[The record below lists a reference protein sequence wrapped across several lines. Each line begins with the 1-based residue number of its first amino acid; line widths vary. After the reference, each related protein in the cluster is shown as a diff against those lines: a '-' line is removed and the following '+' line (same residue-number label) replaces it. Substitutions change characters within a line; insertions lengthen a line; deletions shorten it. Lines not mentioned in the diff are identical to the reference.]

1 MFRCLFFALA
11 GLCLFRTVNAQT
23 INGPAGDAIYFAN
36 GDRFKNAQL
45 VEVTADKVKFT
56 VKRGDILTN
65 YTYGRSN
72 VLLAFTQE
80 GNYLVVSDIS
90 NDISQAD
97 GQLKDFLMAPAR
109 LAPTDLLIRRVP
121 LEVLRGTISYE
132 SQEVVNYQPVTNGT
146 PGGAASISKNELLMI
161 FYRDGKHQILT
172 DPNEIAPILSGLRPQ
187 LIAPGGTPPPEP
199 APVTEPVAE
208 AVPPPAAPVVAARL
222 TKTTRPAKQASRPAA
237 PAPKPAPVVETP
249 APKSA
254 PVAETPAPALK
265 PAPVVGA
272 SAPVAEASAP
282 KSAAGAKLSLNESDY
297 VTYRAKAMQRVDEF
311 VSYVNII
318 TDKSLTG
325 DEKDRAI
332 DQALK
337 LFMPGAT
344 IAITSVSKPSP
355 VRTLDVKVYLTR
367 LKLLP
372 YTYTKVSWS
381 EVQYVKEL
389 TQAPDGNYYGIIT
402 GQQTFTGYGKT
413 DAITYSDV
421 TQKNVRV
428 KLQPYQKLIEGQ
440 NETNW
445 QVLLGNVGVG
455 SN

>member
-1 MFRCLFFALA
+1 M
-11 GLCLFRTVNAQT
+11 
-23 INGPAGDAIYFAN
+23 
-36 GDRFKNAQL
+36 
-45 VEVTADKVKFT
+45 VE
-56 VKRGDILTN
+56 
-65 YTYGRSN
+65 
-72 VLLAFTQE
+72 
-80 GNYLVVSDIS
+80 
-90 NDISQAD
+90 
-97 GQLKDFLMAPAR
+97 AP
-109 LAPTDLLIRRVP
+109 
-121 LEVLRGTISYE
+121 
-132 SQEVVNYQPVTNGT
+132 
-146 PGGAASISKNELLMI
+146 
-161 FYRDGKHQILT
+161 
-172 DPNEIAPILSGLRPQ
+172 
-187 LIAPGGTPPPEP
+187 
-199 APVTEPVAE
+199 
-208 AVPPPAAPVVAARL
+208 
-222 TKTTRPAKQASRPAA
+222 
-237 PAPKPAPVVETP
+237 
-249 APKSA
+249 
-254 PVAETPAPALK
+254 
-265 PAPVVGA
+265 
-272 SAPVAEASAP
+272 APVAEASAP

-297 VTYRAKAMQRVDEF
+297 VTYRAKAIQRVDEF

-332 DQALK
+332 EQALK

>member
-1 MFRCLFFALA
+1 MFRYLFFALA
-11 GLCLFRTVNAQT
+11 GLCLFGTATAQT
-23 INGPAGDAIYFAN
+23 SNGPAGDAIYFAN

-90 NDISQAD
+90 NDIDQAN

-109 LAPTDLLIRRVP
+109 IAPTDLLIRRVP

-187 LIAPGGTPPPEP
+187 LIAPGGTPPEP

-208 AVPPPAAPVVAARL
+208 AVPPPAAPVVAARPA
-222 TKTTRPAKQASRPAA
+222 KTTTRAAKPAPRPATPAPVAEAPA
-237 PAPKPAPVVETP
+237 PAPKPEPVTETPVPVVE
-249 APKSA
+249 API
-254 PVAETPAPALK
+254 
-265 PAPVVGA
+265 
-272 SAPVAEASAP
+272 P

-332 DQALK
+332 EQALK

-413 DAITYSDV
+413 DAVTYSDV

-445 QVLLGNVGVG
+445 QVLLGNVGGG

>member
-1 MFRCLFFALA
+1 MIRYLFFALA
-11 GLCLFRTVNAQT
+11 GLCLLRTANAQT
-23 INGPAGDAIYFAN
+23 TNGPAGDAIYFAN

-80 GNYLVVSDIS
+80 GNYLVISDIS
-90 NDISQAD
+90 SDMGKAD
-97 GQLKDFLMAPAR
+97 QQLKDFLMAPAR
-109 LAPTDLLIRRVP
+109 STPTDLLIRRVP

-161 FYRDGKHQILT
+161 LYRDGKHQILT
-172 DPNEIAPILSGLRPQ
+172 DPNEIAPILSEMRPQ
-187 LIAPGGTPPPEP
+187 LIAPGTTPPDP
-199 APVTEPVAE
+199 APVPVSEPVAE
-208 AVPPPAAPVVAARL
+208 TMPPPAAPVVAARPAK
-222 TKTTRPAKQASRPAA
+222 TTTTRPAKPGPRSAPPA
-237 PAPKPAPVVETP
+237 PAPTPTPAPEPAPVAATP
-249 APKSA
+249 AAA
-254 PVAETPAPALK
+254 P
-265 PAPVVGA
+265 
-272 SAPVAEASAP
+272 
-282 KSAAGAKLSLNESDY
+282 AAGAKLSLNESDY

-332 DQALK
+332 EQALK

-344 IAITSVSKPSP
+344 IAVTSVSKPSP

-413 DAITYSDV
+413 DAVSYSDV

>member
-1 MFRCLFFALA
+1 MIRYLFFALA
-11 GLCLFRTVNAQT
+11 GLCLLRTANAQT
-23 INGPAGDAIYFAN
+23 TNGPAGDAIYFAN

-80 GNYLVVSDIS
+80 GNYLVISDIS
-90 NDISQAD
+90 SDMGKAD
-97 GQLKDFLMAPAR
+97 QQLKDFLMAPAR
-109 LAPTDLLIRRVP
+109 STPTDLLIRRVP

-161 FYRDGKHQILT
+161 LYRDGKHQILT
-172 DPNEIAPILSGLRPQ
+172 DPNEIAPILSEMRPQ
-187 LIAPGGTPPPEP
+187 LIAPGTTPPDP
-199 APVTEPVAE
+199 APVPVSEPVAE
-208 AVPPPAAPVVAARL
+208 TMPPPAAPVVAARPAK
-222 TKTTRPAKQASRPAA
+222 TTTTRPAKPGPRSAPPA
-237 PAPKPAPVVETP
+237 PAPTPTPAPEPAPVAATP
-249 APKSA
+249 AAA
-254 PVAETPAPALK
+254 P
-265 PAPVVGA
+265 
-272 SAPVAEASAP
+272 
-282 KSAAGAKLSLNESDY
+282 AAGAKLSLNESDY

-332 DQALK
+332 EQALK

-344 IAITSVSKPSP
+344 IALTSVSKPSP

-413 DAITYSDV
+413 DAVSYSDV